1 MGGYKTPSDVKA
13 ASFSAF
19 GPTNEGRIKP
29 DLVGIGVNVF
39 SANSDRDSSY
49 EEMSGT
55 SMASPNVTGSLALVQ
70 EYYNKNYSTTAQPFM
85 RANTLK
91 ALTIH
96 TANEAGE
103 HAGPNYKFGWGLL
116 NVLRAVEVLSVKDN
130 FSFVNENTLQNR
142 SKYEIKVKAKSDTE
156 PLKVTIVWDD
166 PVPATENMPAY
177 TLNNRQSV
185 LVNDLDLRITD
196 GVETFYPWVLNP
208 DKPTEPATREDNAR
222 DNVEQIIID
231 HPVEGK
237 EYTIMVS
244 SKRDLRKNLKQGSVS
259 AL

>member
-116 NVLRAVEVLSVKDN
+116 NVLKAVEVLSVKDN
-130 FSFVNENTLQNR
+130 FSFINENTLQNR
-142 SKYEIKVKAKSDTE
+142 SKYEIKVKAHSSTE

-166 PVPATENMPAY
+166 PAPATENMPAY